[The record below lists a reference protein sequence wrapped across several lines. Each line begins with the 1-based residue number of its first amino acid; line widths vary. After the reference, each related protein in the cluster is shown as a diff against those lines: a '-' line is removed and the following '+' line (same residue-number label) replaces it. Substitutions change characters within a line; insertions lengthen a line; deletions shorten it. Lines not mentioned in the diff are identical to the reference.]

1 MALFWKK
8 QESIE
13 AMMKSYFESSDSC
26 FELFEKGM
34 DIFFANGQCET
45 FDAAVG
51 RIHEAESAADD
62 LRRDIELTLYGKA
75 LLPESR
81 GDILGL
87 LESFD
92 RLPNRAETVSYT
104 LRCQRMQI
112 PENLAKGFQ
121 ELLKVNLQAY
131 YLLRKTIE
139 DLLHNPRVTLRSA
152 QEVEKKE
159 SASDHLERALIT
171 QIFSDEALDNGTRI
185 LLRDLVLVIGSISD
199 RAEETSDRISI
210 IAIKRQI

>member
-1 MALFWKK
+1 MGLFWKK
-8 QESIE
+8 QDSIE
-13 AMMKSYFESSDSC
+13 EMINRYFESCDKC
-26 FELFEKGM
+26 FQLFEKGM
-34 DIFFANGQCET
+34 DIFFQNGHSEA
-45 FDAAVG
+45 FEAAVQQ
-51 RIHEAESAADD
+51 IHKAESAADD

-92 RLPNRAETVSYT
+92 RLPNRAETVCYT
-104 LRCQRMQI
+104 LSCERLDLPNEMTEAFR
-112 PENLAKGFQ
+112 
-121 ELLKVNLQAY
+121 ELIQVNLQAY
-131 YLLRKTIE
+131 YLVRKTVSNLFE
-139 DLLHNPRVTLRSA
+139 NPRVTLHSA

-171 QIFSDEALDNGTRI
+171 NIFTDDSLDNGMRV

-199 RAEETSDRISI
+199 RAEEASDRVSI